1 LHDHPTNSGDGMK
14 TNRWMVATV
23 ALAIVWSMADAQPPA
38 STHDADA
45 SLKQALRYG
54 DLYNWSDAAPL
65 FAKAEQIYTLR
76 GNSRD
81 ALYAR
86 LGRIR
91 STMEQLSLPEISE
104 QLGDE
109 LDQNPLLRADDE
121 LRLFCLIV
129 RGDIDAE
136 LDAAPMRRDWE
147 AALKLAQ
154 TLGDKK
160 WQNRANGEIG
170 FSMFLE
176 GEMTP
181 ARQRVG
187 SALMG
192 AMAMHDRGA
201 QIRYLA
207 AIGQGQVL
215 LGSYDQ
221 GLGYLDK
228 AGKIADG
235 IPEAGY
241 QFMVQEGR
249 LEAYKGLGK
258 LDAAQQLA
266 DELIL
271 QARARHKH
279 VKETQTLITASTI
292 AIARHDQAKAI
303 QELQEAIDFAGT
315 GGFERLLA
323 DAQFYLADIYRRQ
336 GNLARA
342 EQLAAAAAESTQ
354 NGGEIY
360 LLPHRLESVAEIQ
373 ASQRKYRD
381 SDASYDR
388 ADDILDAMIGNVRSI
403 QAKIGLITAMSEIY
417 SGHFALVADHFQ
429 DPYKAYAIVERARGR
444 STTDLL
450 MSGRPPD
457 TPEEEPFEKQI
468 SRLNLELSRA
478 KSRAQIREIRDKIFV
493 AEQGRWTASASN
505 PWKAH
510 PWQTIPL
517 QRIQQA
523 LGRDAVFLEY
533 VVAEP
538 HSYCLIITREGDRI
552 LSLSGRSTVERLV
565 GAYVNTLKTRSS
577 DLRQGRELYS
587 TLLGRIP
594 EVDKK
599 SRLIVVPDGC
609 LHLLPFDALVDR
621 RGRYVVNTKTVSYS
635 PSASAYYLLN
645 LASQVP
651 SGRRSLLGI
660 GGIPYREAED
670 LNRLVM
676 LRGYGRD
683 SLPTLPGSKEEVLAA
698 QAAFRDRADTLLTG
712 WDATESRFKRSSL
725 DQRAVIHMAVHGIAD
740 EKNPQRAALL
750 LLGDARSN
758 EDGILEANEI
768 ISLQMNAD
776 LVVLS
781 ACDSAVGRLQG
792 EEGIANLSRAFL
804 LAGSRSVVSTLWS
817 VDDTAALYLMK
828 RFYLHLRERNPTADA
843 LTQAKRD
850 LLKTYAGHAIPYYW
864 ASYKL
869 EGAGSHVI
877 SIDSKN

>member
-1 LHDHPTNSGDGMK
+1 MVMK
-14 TNRWMVATV
+14 TSGWMVAAV
-23 ALAIVWSMADAQPPA
+23 ALGIAWAIAAAQPPA
-38 STHDADA
+38 SGDDADA
-45 SLKQALRYG
+45 LLKQALRYG

-65 FAKAEQIYTLR
+65 FAKAEQIYTRR
-76 GNSRD
+76 GDRRD

-91 STMEQLSLPEISE
+91 STMEQRSLPEMSE

-109 LDQNPLLRADDE
+109 LDQDPLLRTDDE

-154 TLGDKK
+154 TRGDKK

-192 AMAMHDRGA
+192 AMAMHDAGA

-207 AIGQGQVL
+207 AIGQGLVL
-215 LGSYDQ
+215 LGSYDE

-235 IPEAGY
+235 IPDAGY

-266 DELIL
+266 DELL
-271 QARARHKH
+271 RQSKARHKH

-292 AIARHDQAKAI
+292 AIARHDQARAI
-303 QELQEAIDFAGT
+303 QELQEAIALAGT

-323 DAQFYLADIYRRQ
+323 DAQFSLADIYRRQ
-336 GNLARA
+336 GDLARA
-342 EQLAAAAAESTQ
+342 EQLAAAAAESTRS
-354 NGGEIY
+354 GGEIY
-360 LLPHRLESVAEIQ
+360 LLPHRLESVAELQ

-381 SDASYDR
+381 SDATYDR

-417 SGHFALVADHFQ
+417 TGHFALVADHFQ

-450 MSGRPPD
+450 MSGKPPD
-457 TPEEEPFEKQI
+457 TSEEEQFEKQV

-478 KSRAQIREIRDKIFV
+478 KSRIQVREIRDKIFV

-523 LGRDAVFLEY
+523 LGRDTVFLEY
-533 VVAEP
+533 VLAEP
-538 HSYCLIITREGDRI
+538 HSYCLIITRDGDRI
-552 LSLSGRSTVERLV
+552 LSLPGRSTVERLV

-577 DLRQGRELYS
+577 DFRQGRELYS
-587 TLLGRIP
+587 TLLGSIP

-621 RGRYVVNTKTVSYS
+621 TGRYVVYSKTVLYS

-645 LASQVP
+645 LAAQVP
-651 SGRRSLLGI
+651 SGRSRSLLGI
-660 GGIPYREAED
+660 GGIPYSEAED

-676 LRGYGRD
+676 LRGYG
-683 SLPTLPGSKEEVLAA
+683 SQPLPTLPGSKEEVLAA
-698 QAAFRDRADTLLTG
+698 QAAFRDGADTVLTG

-740 EKNPQRAALL
+740 EKNPQRAALV
-750 LLGDARSN
+750 LLGDTRSN
-758 EDGILEANEI
+758 DDGLLEANEI

-828 RFYLHLRERNPTADA
+828 RFYLHLRESTPTADA
-843 LTQAKRD
+843 LTLAKRD

-869 EGAGSHVI
+869 EGAGGHSI

>member
-1 LHDHPTNSGDGMK
+1 MK
-14 TNRWMVATV
+14 TRRLIVATITLGI
-23 ALAIVWSMADAQPPA
+23 AWAIADAQQPTSADDP
-38 STHDADA
+38 DAL
-45 SLKQALRYG
+45 LKQALRYG

-65 FAKAEQIYTLR
+65 FSEAEQIYTQR
-76 GNSRD
+76 GDRRN
-81 ALYAR
+81 ALFAR

-109 LDQNPLLRADDE
+109 LDQNQLLRTDNE

-129 RGDIDAE
+129 RGDIDGE

-147 AALKLAQ
+147 AALKIAQ
-154 TLGDKK
+154 ELGDKK
-160 WQNRANGEIG
+160 WQNRASGEIG

-176 GEMTP
+176 GEMAP

-192 AMAMHDRGA
+192 AIAMHDAGA

-207 AIGQGQVL
+207 AIGQGLVL
-215 LGSYDQ
+215 LGSYVE

-228 AGKIADG
+228 AMKIADG

-241 QFMVQEGR
+241 QFMVEEGR

-258 LDAAQQLA
+258 LDRAQQLA
-266 DELIL
+266 DELIV
-271 QARARHKH
+271 QSRARHKH

-303 QELQEAIDFAGT
+303 QELQAAIDLAGS
-315 GGFERLLA
+315 GGFKRLLA
-323 DAQFYLADIYRRQ
+323 DGQFSLADIYRRQ
-336 GNLARA
+336 GSLARA
-342 EQLAAAAAESTQ
+342 EQFAVAAAESTQ

-360 LLPHRLESVAEIQ
+360 LLPRRLESVAELQ
-373 ASQRKYRD
+373 ASQGKYRD
-381 SDASYDR
+381 SDATYDR
-388 ADDILDAMIGNVRSI
+388 ADDILDTMIGNVRSI
-403 QAKIGLITAMSEIY
+403 QAKMGLITAMSEIY
-417 SGHFALVADHFQ
+417 TEHFALVADHFK
-429 DPYKAYAIVERARGR
+429 DSDKAFSILERARGR

-450 MSGRPPD
+450 MSGKPPD
-457 TPEEEPFEKQI
+457 APEEEQFEKQV

-478 KSRAQIREIRDKIFV
+478 QSRVQIRQIRDKIFV
-493 AEQGRWTASASN
+493 AEEARWTASASN

-510 PWQTIPL
+510 PWRTIPL
-517 QRIQQA
+517 EQIQLG
-523 LGRDAVFLEY
+523 LGRDTVLLEY
-533 VVAEP
+533 VIAEP
-538 HSYCLIITREGDRI
+538 HSYCLIITRDRDRI
-552 LSLSGRSTVERLV
+552 VSLPGRSIVERLV
-565 GAYVNTLKTRSS
+565 RTYVNTLKTRSS

-587 TLLGRIP
+587 TLLGSIP

-621 RGRYVVNTKTVSYS
+621 RGGYVVSTKTVFYS

-645 LASQVP
+645 LTSQVQ
-651 SGRRSLLGI
+651 SGTRRSLLGI
-660 GGIPYREAED
+660 GGIPYSEAED

-676 LRGYGRD
+676 LRGYG
-683 SLPTLPGSKEEVLAA
+683 SLPLPTLPGSKEEVLAA
-698 QAAFRDRADTLLTG
+698 QAAFRDSADTLLTG

-725 DQRAVIHMAVHGIAD
+725 AQRAIIHMAVHGIAD
-740 EKNPQRAALL
+740 EKNPQRAALI
-750 LLGDARSN
+750 LLGDSRSN

-768 ISLQMNAD
+768 IPLQMNAD

-804 LAGSRSVVSTLWS
+804 LAGSRTVVSTLWS
-817 VDDTAALYLMK
+817 VDDTAALFLMK
-828 RFYLHLRERNPTADA
+828 RFYFHLRENNPTADA
-843 LTQAKRD
+843 LTLAKRD
-850 LLKTYAGHAIPYYW
+850 LLSTYAGHAIPYYW

-869 EGAGSHVI
+869 EGAGSHSI
-877 SIDSKN
+877 SIDSRN

>member
-1 LHDHPTNSGDGMK
+1 MK
-14 TNRWMVATV
+14 TSRWMVV
-23 ALAIVWSMADAQPPA
+23 AIALGMVWAIAEAQP
-38 STHDADA
+38 STSGDDPDAL
-45 SLKQALRYG
+45 LKQALRYG

-65 FAKAEQIYTLR
+65 FLRAEQIYAQR
-76 GNSRD
+76 ADSRN

-109 LDQNPLLRADDE
+109 LDENPLLRADNE

-147 AALKLAQ
+147 AALKIAQ
-154 TLGDKK
+154 ALGDKK
-160 WQNRANGEIG
+160 WQNRASGEIG

-187 SALMG
+187 AALMG
-192 AMAMHDRGA
+192 AMAMHDAGA

-207 AIGQGQVL
+207 AIGQGLVL
-215 LGSYDQ
+215 LGSYDE

-241 QFMVQEGR
+241 QFFVQEGR

-266 DELIL
+266 EELI
-271 QARARHKH
+271 QQSRTRHKH
-279 VKETQTLITASTI
+279 VKETQTLITASTL
-292 AIARHDQAKAI
+292 AIARHDQPKATL
-303 QELQEAIDFAGT
+303 ELQEAIDLAGS
-315 GGFERLLA
+315 GGFKRLLA

-336 GNLARA
+336 GGLARA
-342 EQLAAAAAESTQ
+342 EQFAAAAAEATQ

-360 LLPHRLESVAEIQ
+360 LLPHRLESVAELQ
-373 ASQRKYRD
+373 ASQGKYRD
-381 SDASYDR
+381 SDATYDR
-388 ADDILDAMIGNVRSI
+388 ADDILDTMLGNVRSI
-403 QAKIGLITAMSEIY
+403 QAKISLITAMSEIY
-417 SGHFALVADHFQ
+417 TQHFALVADHFK
-429 DPYKAYAIVERARGR
+429 DTYKAYSVLERARGR

-450 MSGRPPD
+450 MSGKPAD
-457 TPEEEPFEKQI
+457 TPEEEQFEKQV

-478 KSRAQIREIRDKIFV
+478 KSKVQIREIRDKIFV

-505 PWKAH
+505 PWKTH

-517 QRIQQA
+517 EGIRQA
-523 LGRDAVFLEY
+523 LGRDTVLLEY

-538 HSYCLIITREGDRI
+538 HSYCLIITRDGDRI
-552 LSLSGRSTVERLV
+552 LSLPGRSRVERLV
-565 GAYVNTLKTRSS
+565 RAYVNTLQTRSS

-621 RGRYVVNTKTVSYS
+621 AGRYVVYTKTVLYS

-645 LASQVP
+645 LAPQVP
-651 SGRRSLLGI
+651 SGTRGSLLGI
-660 GGIPYREAED
+660 GGIPYSEAED

-676 LRGYGRD
+676 LRGYA
-683 SLPTLPGSKEEVLAA
+683 SHPLPTLPGSKEEVLAA

-712 WDATESRFKRSSL
+712 LDATESRFKSSSL
-725 DQRAVIHMAVHGIAD
+725 GQRAVIHLAVHGVAD
-740 EKNPQRAALL
+740 EKNPQSAALI

-804 LAGSRSVVSTLWS
+804 LAGSRTVVSTLWS

-828 RFYLHLRERNPTADA
+828 RFYLHLRESNPTAEA
-843 LTQAKRD
+843 LTMAKRD
-850 LLKTYAGHAIPYYW
+850 LLRTYAGQAIPYYW

-869 EGAGSHVI
+869 EGAGSHSI
-877 SIDSKN
+877 SIASRN